1 MQFFSSAISHTC
13 TQKGQPADAIP
24 TSICGPQKLPLRN
37 DRAADRAMY
46 LNELTLQTYRVNKGG
61 KRHACVYA
69 YVALLNLLISPLHVI
84 TLNTHSSP
92 GAQKHSL
99 SLRSSTPCPRR
110 LWRIID
116 WAKCRTIMLR
126 TASNTVLDE
135 IPKPLKA
142 VFMTCTTC
150 CICNCQKQV
159 WQQING
165 KWKLLLAKK
174 KETGFLLMKSVQQLP
189 EIMFPSLMNLR
200 VSNR

>member
-24 TSICGPQKLPLRN
+24 TSMWPPETCPLRN

-69 YVALLNLLISPLHVI
+69 YVALLDLLISPLHVI

-92 GAQKHSL
+92 GAQKHNL
-99 SLRSSTPCPRR
+99 SLRSSMPCPR

-142 VFMTCTTC
+142 VFMTCTSC
-150 CICNCQKQV
+150 RVCSFQKKKEVQ
-159 WQQING
+159 QQING
-165 KWKLLLAKK
+165 KWKLLAKK
-174 KETGFLLMKSVQQLP
+174 KGKHDFS
-189 EIMFPSLMNLR
+189 
-200 VSNR
+200 